1 MSFLI
6 LVAMMAVTPQQDVI
20 VTTEWLAAN
29 LNDPNVVL
37 VEVGKR
43 SDFDNGHIPGA
54 RFIASDQLVVNKN
67 GIPDE
72 MPAVA
77 ALERLFG
84 NAGVGNTGR
93 IVIYS
98 RDPLLATRAF
108 FTLDYLGQGDRI
120 AVLDGGYPLWR
131 NEKGMNRPVTTAT
144 KKYRTEV
151 FTASVVPSKLLTI
164 DDVRLAA
171 STGRIDGEQV
181 VIVDARPV
189 TQYIGKDKGSQVSN
203 PGHIAAANCAPW
215 TINYTDVV
223 PAKFKTADE
232 LMVYYNM
239 RGINENARIVLY
251 CRTGM
256 EATATYVAL
265 RYLGFKN
272 VSLYD
277 GSYVEW
283 NKSGDVVMASV
294 AQPQ

>member
-6 LVAMMAVTPQQDVI
+6 LVAMMAVTPQADVI
-20 VTTEWLAAN
+20 VTTDWLAAN

-77 ALERLFG
+77 DLEKLFG
-84 NAGVGNTGR
+84 NAGVGNYGR

-108 FTLDYLGQGDRI
+108 FTLDYMGHGNRV

-131 NEKGMNRPVTTAT
+131 HEKGMNRPVTKAT
-144 KKYRTEV
+144 PKYKTEI
-151 FTASVVPSKLLTI
+151 FSASVNPERLLTI
-164 DDVRLAA
+164 DDVRLAT
-171 STGRIDGEQV
+171 STGMLRGGPV
-181 VIVDARPV
+181 VIVDARPA
-189 TQYIGKDKGSQVSN
+189 TQFIGKDHGRQVSN
-203 PGHIAAANCAPW
+203 PGHIAGANCAPW

-223 PAKFKTADE
+223 PAKFKSIDE
-232 LMVYYNM
+232 LRDFYNL
-239 RGINENARIVLY
+239 RGVDENAQIVLY

-256 EATATYVAL
+256 EATATFVAL
-265 RYLGFKN
+265 RYLGYKN
-272 VSLYD
+272 IALYD

-283 NKSGDVVMASV
+283 NKNGEVVQTA
-294 AQPQ
+294 ANPK

>member
-43 SDFDNGHIPGA
+43 SDFDSGHIPGA

-77 ALERLFG
+77 ELERLFG
-84 NAGVGNTGR
+84 NAGVGNNGR
-93 IVIYS
+93 IVVYS
-98 RDPLLATRAF
+98 REPLLATRAF
-108 FTLDYLGQGDRI
+108 FTLDYLGHGNRV

-131 NEKGMNRPVTTAT
+131 FEKAMYRPVTKVAI
-144 KKYRTEV
+144 KYKTEV
-151 FTASVVPSKLLTI
+151 FTASVDPGKLLTI
-164 DDVRLAA
+164 DDVRMAA
-171 STGRIDGEQV
+171 STGTMGGEHV
-181 VIVDARPV
+181 VIVDARPI
-189 TQYIGKDKGSQVSN
+189 TQYLGKDRGRQVSN
-203 PGHIAAANCAPW
+203 PGHIPAATCAPW
-215 TINYTDVV
+215 TVNYTDVV
-223 PAKFKTADE
+223 PATFKSADE
-232 LMVYYNM
+232 LMVYYNL
-239 RGINENARIVLY
+239 RGVDKNAKIVLY

-256 EATATYVAL
+256 EATATFVAL
-265 RYLGFKN
+265 RYLGFTN
-272 VSLYD
+272 ISVYD

-283 NKSGDVVMASV
+283 TKKDGEVVASF
-294 AQPQ
+294 AKPQ

>member
-20 VTTEWLAAN
+20 VTTEWLAAH

-37 VEVGKR
+37 VEIGKR

-77 ALERLFG
+77 NLERLFG
-84 NAGVGNTGR
+84 NAGVGNYGR
-93 IVIYS
+93 IVLYS
-98 RDPLLATRAF
+98 REPLLATRAF
-108 FTLDYLGQGDRI
+108 FTLDYLGHGNRI

-131 NEKGMNRPVTTAT
+131 NEKGMNRPVTKAT
-144 KKYRTEV
+144 TKYRTEV
-151 FTASVVPSKLLTI
+151 FTAAVDPGKLLTI
-164 DDVRLAA
+164 DDVRMAA
-171 STGRIDGEQV
+171 STGMIGGENV
-181 VIVDARPV
+181 VIVDARPA
-189 TQYIGKDKGSQVSN
+189 TQYIGKDKGRQVSN

-232 LMVYYNM
+232 LMVYYNL
-239 RGINENARIVLY
+239 RGINENAKIVLY

-256 EATATYVAL
+256 EATATFVAL

-272 VSLYD
+272 VALYD

-283 NKSGDVVMASV
+283 NKTGDVVMASV
-294 AQPQ
+294 AAPQ